1 MREASVEQLKAMGS
15 AGITNPAKH
24 REWAEGFGEA
34 IAASRLGLT
43 GMSAVSINA
52 SINMLKGAV
61 EETRAISA
69 VARVE
74 AEAVAKARVENN
86 FYAEGARFE
95 SNIVNGVAK
104 ANLRLEYEQA
114 SRDLLSQTQR
124 MLSQGIPEEQVAR
137 WAVERRNQLKV
148 EYREL
153 TPPNMLADIEARNIR
168 EYKNPLGP
176 NVEQLRAEGKSW
188 QQIIEGAAKPGG
200 KDFDFSPPGFNGSSK

>member
-1 MREASVEQLKAMGS
+1 MTETALQLVQGMKNLPQEYQQRLNS
-15 AGITNPAKH
+15 PDPSI
-24 REWAEGFGEA
+24 RGEA
-34 IAASRLGLT
+34 LVDVLGMVGVSTFVSGRLLEQGGQKFSQALAKQAT
-43 GMSAVSINA
+43 AQ
-52 SINMLKGAV
+52 
-61 EETRAISA
+61 
-69 VARVE
+69 
-74 AEAVAKARVENN
+74 AEAQTAVKAKIENN